1 MRIEEDN
8 KLDYKDVLIRP
19 KRSTLGSR
27 KDVDLERG
35 FTFRNYKPYV
45 STDVLPD
52 GYPVVQKYE
61 RHYRGIPIMASNM
74 DGVGTFE
81 MADTLATG
89 GIFTCLVKTYSV
101 KELVDYFDQDDRS
114 HDPAR
119 TEYVAMS
126 IGITDDDHKKF
137 RIVYEQTGSRLKY
150 VCIDVANGYSSRFR
164 DTVAEFRKLYPNIVI
179 IAGNVVT
186 GEMTEELILAGADI
200 VKVGIGPGSVCTTRI
215 QTGVGYPQL
224 SAVIECAD
232 AAHGLGGH
240 IIADGG
246 CTCPGDVAKAFAG
259 GADFVMLGGMLAGHD
274 QGGGEVIEKFY
285 KTGEWRKNVHT
296 LDGIETTTWEDAI
309 DRKQFIQFYGMSSDA
324 ANKKH
329 FGGLKDYRSSEGRE
343 VLVPY
348 RGDVA
353 ATVQDILGGLRSTC
367 TYAGAIRLKHLMRC
381 TTFIRCTQQ
390 FNSVYA
396 NN

>member
-1 MRIEEDN
+1 MRIEEDM
-8 KLDYKDVLIRP
+8 KLDYKDVLVRP

-27 KDVDLERG
+27 KEVDLQRG
-35 FTFRNYKPYV
+35 FTFRNYQGPTVDDY
-45 STDVLPD
+45 
-52 GYPVVQKYE
+52 
-61 RHYRGIPIMASNM
+61 RHYRGVPIMASNM

-81 MADTLATG
+81 MADTLAEQG
-89 GIFTCLVKTYSV
+89 MFTCLVKTYTSND
-101 KELVDYFDQDDRS
+101 LIDFFNTDYFHTQFKRNRS
-114 HDPAR
+114 D
-119 TEYVAMS
+119 YVAMS
-126 IGITDDDHKKF
+126 IGITDDSWGKLQE
-137 RIVYEQTGSRLKY
+137 VTALCEGNLKY
-150 VCIDVANGYSSRFR
+150 VCIDVANGYSERFAQFVRKVR
-164 DTVAEFRKLYPNIVI
+164 DAYPTLVI

-246 CTCPGDVAKAFAG
+246 CTCPGDVAKAFAA
-259 GADFVMLGGMLAGHD
+259 GADFVMLGGMLAGHNE
-274 QGGGEVIEKFY
+274 GGGKVIDKFY

-296 LDGIETTTWEDAI
+296 LEGIETTTWEDAI
-309 DRKQFIQFYGMSSDA
+309 DRKQFVAFYGMSSDA
-324 ANKKH
+324 ANTKH

-348 RGDVA
+348 RGSVSD
-353 ATVQDILGGLRSTC
+353 TVQDLLGGIRSSC
-367 TYAGAIRLKHLMRC
+367 TYAGAMKLKQLSKC
-381 TTFIRCTQQ
+381 TTFVRCTQQ
-390 FNSVYA
+390 FNAVYA
-396 NN
+396 NNNK